1 MTKHWT
7 AIICL
12 SLIIIGLLIFIG
24 VNGTPKLKA
33 EIRKLKEENKALS
46 DMLANQNFELS
57 TLAIANQS
65 LRLDRVEL
73 EQEILRLQ
81 VHEIAYN
88 DMIEIWN
95 YSLSY
100 ISYLQFVL
108 DRQGIVYP
116 EFTVQRIMEE
126 VIEEG
131 IEK

>member
-131 IEK
+131 IE

>member
-12 SLIIIGLLIFIG
+12 SLIIVVMG
-24 VNGTPKLKA
+24 VLFYIYRVPELNRD
-33 EIRKLKEENKALS
+33 IRTLKEENKALA

-81 VHEIAYN
+81 VHETAYT